1 LLLSTHVCF
10 IAMQYVCMHWCCF
23 LEFFFREGAT
33 RSGLVLRGPGL
44 ETLWS
49 LTTLTS
55 SESTACLEKQLYLK
69 KRCL

>member
-1 LLLSTHVCF
+1 MYAHIDVVFLS
-10 IAMQYVCMHWCCF
+10 
-23 LEFFFREGAT
+23 FFFREGAT

-55 SESTACLEKQLYLK
+55 SESYLVQ
-69 KRCL
+69 KRNWNKLIDVLNYLCYLILGS